1 MKKKSRWSCSR
12 FFKKKKKFFFSAERR
27 KAYQNEKYFKKTER
41 WAKII
46 LATGIIFLIVTPFLF
61 TRTSLLPIIDF
72 SSTGQIGDTIGGITA
87 PFIGLIGSVLVFL
100 SFKAQTDMNR
110 KQFEAIDKQFK
121 RMKEEQKQAKYDHM
135 QHVINVVNR
144 QYIEDYKSFVFITQS
159 QGLVRKLEIAES
171 NGYLSEGSGG
181 RMALTQVLYRFKNFD
196 ALLHLKSLIEHE
208 KNNPNIH
215 QLNFIKIQSGMI
227 LKNIRFSESY
237 RKSIELIKTI
247 RRKNPQLE
255 QVLDRI
261 EYYLKELNDLDMYC
275 EENGIPDV
283 MDFLDIPAN
292 ADTHSGNNRTLFSK
306 KFSV

>member
-1 MKKKSRWSCSR
+1 MRWSCSR

-144 QYIEDYKSFVFITQS
+144 QYIEDYKSFVFMTQS

-237 RKSIELIKTI
+237 HKSIELIKTI

-283 MDFLDIPAN
+283 MDFY
-292 ADTHSGNNRTLFSK
+292 
-306 KFSV
+306 

>member
-1 MKKKSRWSCSR
+1 MKKKMRWSCSR

-215 QLNFIKIQSGMI
+215 QLNFIKIQSGVI

-283 MDFLDIPAN
+283 MEL
-292 ADTHSGNNRTLFSK
+292 SRQ
-306 KFSV
+306 

>member
-1 MKKKSRWSCSR
+1 MKKKMRWSCSR

-144 QYIEDYKSFVFITQS
+144 QYIEDYKSFVFMTQS

-237 RKSIELIKTI
+237 HKSIELIKTI

-255 QVLDRI
+255 QVL
-261 EYYLKELNDLDMYC
+261 ELKVFSFKSYY
-275 EENGIPDV
+275 
-283 MDFLDIPAN
+283 
-292 ADTHSGNNRTLFSK
+292 
-306 KFSV
+306 